1 MIFAILGNFSLMKTF
16 CHHLSGI
23 NLGKE
28 NKTILNQK
36 AGSCKTS
43 ELIHPFPF
51 LPPILLQAP
60 CREYINL
67 TCLGIYIRL
76 LSITRDFRF
85 LYSPPVLYFCKR
97 VLNKSNFTFF
107 FSYSISVVWQ
117 QSAKYKS
124 LDYSVPPLERQNAT
138 VLGYKSVIF
147 VSTCMN
153 YPSIIYVDT
162 HSCLLNLYSYF
173 FESKNSS

>member
-1 MIFAILGNFSLMKTF
+1 MISAILGNFSLMKTF

-51 LPPILLQAP
+51 FLPILLQAP

-85 LYSPPVLYFCKR
+85 LYSPPMLYFCKR

-107 FSYSISVVWQ
+107 FSHSGGRG
-117 QSAKYKS
+117 AKNKS
-124 LDYSVPPLERQNAT
+124 LDYSVPPLELVCQCIRIQICYFCLNMHELPEYYICRYTFLLA
-138 VLGYKSVIF
+138 KSALLLF
-147 VSTCMN
+147 
-153 YPSIIYVDT
+153 SI
-162 HSCLLNLYSYF
+162 
-173 FESKNSS
+173 